1 YQADWRDCQGDTQR
15 WQRRLGELCAALTE
29 RHGDSRRIPAF
40 TEVPPLPARLDALGI
55 EWRAAAFGEAQIALS
70 QRDDDGNWPQ
80 LAQTDR
86 PPAALPRPQ
95 AASQTHY
102 QWHWRA
108 LPDGDSTLHSV
119 RVEPA
124 QAREALAGA
133 GIEHH
138 P

>member
-1 YQADWRDCQGDTQR
+1 N
-15 WQRRLGELCAALTE
+15 WQ
-29 RHGDSRRIPAF
+29 
-40 TEVPPLPARLDALGI
+40 
-55 EWRAAAFGEAQIALS
+55 
-70 QRDDDGNWPQ
+70 Q

-138 P
+138 PEAQACLLVVETTELGDMARQVLDALGRDRQQPLLVVTRGAWRLAESDNLDAQQR